1 MGVHLASLPR
11 VSSTAGASPLLE
23 LVMTCGLSV
32 PPSRPAASRRH
43 SQHRSARTDSGAT
56 PPPELVGRCCS
67 ARGSVDPIP
76 GRRVLGDARKLVE
89 VFRRIAKVQASEVAL
104 MASFAAKAPLQLI
117 GAGAQLARC
126 PLPPARPH
134 AEPLARPVLLVHG
147 FCGTQSSWSLVAQT
161 LSARGLTVDA
171 IAYTPFGTSVARL
184 ADRLVAEV
192 NRILSETHS
201 DKVHLVGHSLGGVVI
216 AKAIADGRLDGL
228 VDTVVT
234 LGSPFGGS
242 PWANLLPFGEIPRA
256 LREGSPLLRRLA
268 SAPPPD
274 GVRWLAF
281 TAELDIV
288 VPGLRSVPA
297 HTEVESI
304 TIGGVGHLGMLLS
317 RRVVERIADAL
328 PPYGAADPVPA

>member
-11 VSSTAGASPLLE
+11 VSSTAGASPVEE

-32 PPSRPAASRRH
+32 PPRRPAASSRH
-43 SQHRSARTDSGAT
+43 SQHCARAEGRAKTQ
-56 PPPELVGRCCS
+56 PELTGRWCS
-67 ARGSVDPIP
+67 ARGFVGPTP
-76 GRRVLGDARKLVE
+76 GLRTLGAARKLVGI
-89 VFRRIAKVQASEVAL
+89 FRRIAKVQASEVAL

-117 GAGAQLARC
+117 GAGAQLAHC
-126 PLPPARPH
+126 SLPPARPH
-134 AEPLARPVLLVHG
+134 TEPLARPVLLVHG
-147 FCGTQSSWSLVAQT
+147 FCGTQSSWSLVART
-161 LSARGLTVDA
+161 LKDRGLTVDA
-171 IAYTPFGTSVARL
+171 IAYTPFGTTVERL

-192 NRILSETHS
+192 GRILSETHS
-201 DKVHLVGHSLGGVVI
+201 DKMHLVGHSLGGVVI

-228 VDTVVT
+228 IDTVVT

-242 PWANLLPFGEIPRA
+242 PWANLLPFGEVPRA
-256 LREGSPLLRRLA
+256 LRDGSPLLRRLA

-304 TIGGVGHLGMLLS
+304 RIGGVGHLGMLLS